1 MKCGNMILTR
11 RKTSKKFQ
19 NEFERLSKRS
29 QKELMEQMTALKRF
43 CSECMKA
50 NISTQP
56 LIKLLST
63 IYGQTM
69 VTRGYLAILK
79 DKNSSMPIHLSRD
92 IWSDYLN
99 WLMEENHLTDWILM
113 NAQDGLETRSTAPPL
128 GSFTGGD

>member
-1 MKCGNMILTR
+1 M
-11 RKTSKKFQ
+11 KKFQ
-19 NEFERLSKRS
+19 NEFERLLKSS
-29 QKELMEQMTALKRF
+29 QKELREQMTALKKF
-43 CSECMKA
+43 SCECMKA

-56 LIKLLST
+56 LIKLLLT

-92 IWSDYLN
+92 IWSEYLN
-99 WLMEENHLTDWILM
+99 LLMEENHLTDWILM
-113 NAQDGLETRSTAPPL
+113 NAQDGLETRSTAPPS